1 MEKTGM
7 AGRRWRGDERVGVG
21 GGAEGEVSRRWRTVS
36 QTGVCRHVWMRR
48 AWPIITPLQGDRLT
62 VTGSSR
68 QPAARR
74 SSRAPPRLRPRCRQ
88 SQTAAQKSH
97 RSHSGGG
104 VWGNVG
110 EDGVSQTAP
119 ELEGASTCSIQ
130 APDRVELKKTQL

>member
-1 MEKTGM
+1 M
-7 AGRRWRGDERVGVG
+7 
-21 GGAEGEVSRRWRTVS
+21 S

-74 SSRAPPRLRPRCRQ
+74 CSRAPPRLHPRHRQ

-97 RSHSGGG
+97 GRRWGGG

-110 EDGVSQTAP
+110 EDGVSQTGP
-119 ELEGASTCSIQ
+119 ELEGASTCLIQ
-130 APDRVELKKTQL
+130 APDRVKLKKAQL